1 MGRRGA
7 LRSALLR
14 LVLAASVAL
23 GLCTSAPASAE
34 PSTSQSGAAPDEPAS
49 RMRLRFV
56 LPLWL
61 PLLTFEGSTQSKGT
75 LSDVVQTETA
85 VRWVAMG
92 MLELGYRPIIAR
104 GDVFGIGF
112 GDKLLRRDGQPSDS
126 TVNSSALMTRG
137 FLMYEFG
144 PYRLSQ
150 RHADRRFSWGPIA
163 GVRYNRIAVDAAE
176 HSDFAAQYAWLDPI
190 VGFRDEFVL
199 GRWRLGM
206 HTDVGGFNVSSD
218 LAFWASA
225 SVEFMIAKWFSVWIG
240 WQHYQV
246 LFQRS
251 TSTGATSLEFVLTGP
266 SAGFGFHVF

>member
-1 MGRRGA
+1 MVRRGA
-7 LRSALLR
+7 LRTVSLR
-14 LVLAASVAL
+14 LLLAVTFAL
-23 GLCTSAPASAE
+23 GLCSSAGAE
-34 PSTSQSGAAPDEPAS
+34 PSANRSAPLPEEPTT

-56 LPLWL
+56 LPVWL
-61 PLLTFEGSTQSKGT
+61 PLLVFEGSTQSKGT
-75 LSDVVQTETA
+75 LSDLVQTQTE

-104 GDVFGIGF
+104 ADVFGIGF
-112 GDKLLRRDGQPSDS
+112 GDKLLRHDGEPTNSAVD
-126 TVNSSALMTRG
+126 SSALMTRG

-150 RHADRRFSWGPIA
+150 RHPDRRFSWGPLA
-163 GVRYNRIAVDAAE
+163 GVRYNRIGIEATE
-176 HSDFAAQYAWLDPI
+176 NTDFSAHYAWLDPI
-190 VGFRDEFVL
+190 AGVREEFVL
-199 GRWRLGM
+199 GRFRLGM
-206 HTDVGGFNVSSD
+206 HTDVGGFTVSSD

-251 TSTGATSLEFVLTGP
+251 TSSGATSLEFVLTGP